1 VTATPFNSA
10 CAGMPYY
17 LRDHGL
23 RNTEFEDEHLRLL
36 NTAERLQRDS
46 EELERAYQ
54 AARLQ
59 T

>member
-1 VTATPFNSA
+1 
-10 CAGMPYY
+10 MPYY